1 MLLSPHNC
9 VSDNNMMGVMMRS
22 RRSRPDRSDHT
33 CHNRRRR
40 GLREAARFPQRAGKR
55 SAETSK
61 VTIPNACAVGEGEQE
76 AAALIPSLISVQN
89 QLTQSGLD
97 CSYGSVSVG
106 SQAYSGL
113 STTTQLLH
121 PLTRGTSARSRLCRD
136 LWPVSTLTWPVPTKP
151 LMLTQS
157 SISQPCL
164 NPQTVRWKCGA
175 PHARAHRRH
184 KQYSII
190 RILHIFSVVWEFSLQ
205 PELTL

>member
-1 MLLSPHNC
+1 MRLIHHYSVASDNQKQIKYHKSRQNKHRRAWIDAELSTLFTAATMSLSPHHC
-9 VSDNNMMGVMMRS
+9 VSDNNMMGAMMRS

-40 GLREAARFPQRAGKR
+40 GLREAARFPQRARKR

-89 QLTQSGLD
+89 QLTQSSLY

-121 PLTRGTSARSRLCRD
+121 PLTRVTSARSRLCRD
-136 LWPVSTLTWPVPTKP
+136 L
-151 LMLTQS
+151 
-157 SISQPCL
+157 
-164 NPQTVRWKCGA
+164 
-175 PHARAHRRH
+175 
-184 KQYSII
+184 
-190 RILHIFSVVWEFSLQ
+190 
-205 PELTL
+205 